1 MSKEGCFIRRNFLD
15 KTLDIFSLL
24 LCVLGLFFLFSKFIA
39 IVYWKTNELKHKF
52 YEKKMSDYVTKR
64 YKFPFLLG
72 RVCIVFISIEN
83 GFDFQ
88 LFPLIEY

>member
-1 MSKEGCFIRRNFLD
+1 MK
-15 KTLDIFSLL
+15 
-24 LCVLGLFFLFSKFIA
+24 
-39 IVYWKTNELKHKF
+39 
-52 YEKKMSDYVTKR
+52 KKMSDYVTKR